1 MAFASIRESETDL
14 NGVFKTTN
22 CIESVT
28 QNIVKESTSW
38 FKMADAIVFTFEL
51 IIIGLFSANLINK
64 SEINKHALMMQVV
77 D

>member
-1 MAFASIRESETDL
+1 
-14 NGVFKTTN
+14 
-22 CIESVT
+22 
-28 QNIVKESTSW
+28 
-38 FKMADAIVFTFEL
+38 MADAIVFTFVL